1 MKKLISVITVLV
13 FVICNFSFAIADEY
27 RLGPYDTLDISVLNH
42 SELAAKATITPDGQI
57 SLPLLG
63 FVEVQGKTLRG
74 LDEFLTQQYS
84 AYIKEPRLVINLT
97 PKPIYIIQHDR
108 KKNDWTVK
116 SAKSVDEA
124 RAYMGNA
131 SPLSRGD
138 VLSDPERSGEL
149 VEPRVEGESKDRG
162 VEHGGVYKV
171 DSGKQPDWWEDNWY
185 KVLTATA
192 VVVGV
197 ISTTRKW

>member
-1 MKKLISVITVLV
+1 MKKIISVITVLV
-13 FVICNFSFAIADEY
+13 FVFCNIPFAIANEY
-27 RLGPYDTLDISVLNH
+27 RIGPYDILEISVLNH

-74 LDEFLTQQYS
+74 LDAFLTERYS
-84 AYIKEPRLVINLT
+84 AYIQDPHLVINLT
-97 PKPIYIIQHDR
+97 PKPIYIIQYDR
-108 KKNDWTVK
+108 KKMDWDVRT
-116 SAKSVDEA
+116 AKSIDEA
-124 RAYMGNA
+124 QAYMGNV

-138 VLSDPERSGEL
+138 VASPEL
-149 VEPRVEGESKDRG
+149 VEGSSDRG
-162 VEHGGVYKV
+162 VIHGGIYKV
-171 DSGKQPDWWEDNWY
+171 NSGKEPDWWEDNWY

>member
-1 MKKLISVITVLV
+1 MKKLISILL
-13 FVICNFSFAIADEY
+13 IACLIIPYQPVMASEY
-27 RLGPYDTLDISVLNH
+27 IIGPYDTLDIQILNH

-74 LDEFLTQQYS
+74 LDAYLTEQYS
-84 AYIKEPRLVINLT
+84 AYVQNPHLVINLT
-97 PKPIYIIQHDR
+97 PKPIYVVQYDR
-108 KKNDWTVK
+108 KKLEWDVK
-116 SAKSVDEA
+116 TAKSVDEA
-124 RAYMGNA
+124 KAFAG
-131 SPLSRGD
+131 STPLATI
-138 VLSDPERSGEL
+138 
-149 VEPRVEGESKDRG
+149 
-162 VEHGGVYKV
+162 EHGGVYQV
-171 DSGKQPDWWEDNWY
+171 NSGKTPDWWEDNWY

>member
-1 MKKLISVITVLV
+1 MG
-13 FVICNFSFAIADEY
+13 FAGEY
-27 RLGPYDTLDISVLNH
+27 IIGPYDTLDIQVLNH

-63 FVEVQGKTLRG
+63 FVEVQGKSLRG
-74 LDEFLTQQYS
+74 LDAFLTERYS
-84 AYIKEPRLVINLT
+84 AYIQDPHLVINLT
-97 PKPIYIIQHDR
+97 PKPIYIIQYDR
-108 KKNDWTVK
+108 KKMDWDVRT
-116 SAKSVDEA
+116 AKSIDEA
-124 RAYMGNA
+124 QAYMGNV

-138 VLSDPERSGEL
+138 VASPEL
-149 VEPRVEGESKDRG
+149 VEGSSDRG
-162 VEHGGVYKV
+162 VIHGGVYTV
-171 DSGKQPDWWEDNWY
+171 DSGKEPDWWEDNWY